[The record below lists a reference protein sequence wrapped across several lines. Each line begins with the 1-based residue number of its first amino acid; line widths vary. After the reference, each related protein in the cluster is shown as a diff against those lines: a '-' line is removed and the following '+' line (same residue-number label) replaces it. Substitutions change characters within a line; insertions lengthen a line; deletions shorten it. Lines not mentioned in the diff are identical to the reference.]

1 MTSPDHAR
9 SVARSAG
16 GAASSASATA
26 SASAASTTLDAGSI
40 SARLDRLPATRSIWK
55 LVVLLSLG
63 FFFELYDLLYSGY
76 VAPGLVKSGLLTA
89 TTHGLFGSTGVASF
103 IAALFSGLF
112 IGTIACGFLA
122 DRFGRRAV
130 FTYSLL
136 WYTAA
141 NVVMAFQETATGLNF
156 WRFVACACGIKGVIF
171 ERSAFPVGLVGRKTR
186 IFNPSLV
193 LRNQAFRFHSVKFET
208 MLHCTFN

>member
-1 MTSPDHAR
+1 M
-9 SVARSAG
+9 
-16 GAASSASATA
+16 
-26 SASAASTTLDAGSI
+26 LDAGTI

-63 FFFELYDLLYSGY
+63 FFFELYNLLYSGY

-89 TTHGLFGSTGVASF
+89 TTHGLFGTTGVASF
-103 IAALFSGLF
+103 IAALFAGLF

-136 WYTAA
+136 WYTVA
-141 NVVMAFQETATGLNF
+141 NVVSMQS
-156 WRFVACACGIKGVIF
+156 RHYPVAAYPDRPGK
-171 ERSAFPVGLVGRKTR
+171 
-186 IFNPSLV
+186 
-193 LRNQAFRFHSVKFET
+193 
-208 MLHCTFN
+208 